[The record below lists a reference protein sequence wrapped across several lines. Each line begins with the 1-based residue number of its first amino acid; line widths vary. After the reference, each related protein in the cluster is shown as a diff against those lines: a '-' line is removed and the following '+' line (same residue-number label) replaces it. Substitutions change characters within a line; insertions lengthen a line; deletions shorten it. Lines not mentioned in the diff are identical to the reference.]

1 MPSLPGWVASRV
13 AALRTDM
20 QPDPATGKWRPI
32 QVLPLNSTLMA
43 AEREMLTEHSAH
55 LQRLLTR
62 TPLNDPASEEE
73 VLVALTKMMSFMP
86 SAARSD
92 LSSEANGEAFIIA
105 LEDLP
110 AWATVAAITRWHR
123 GDVGNDQ
130 NGKPYDCHWCPAPAD
145 IRRVAYAEMHKVRAR
160 RDEMERLL
168 SAVPPRIIDEERRR
182 KVGEGLLQLAQTLRA
197 SLVGRDGSGEAVG
210 ETPAECAD
218 CGTQPRHDPA

>member
-1 MPSLPGWVASRV
+1 MAAAPTLVERLEPFRLLDLARPGPMPSLPGWVASRI

-110 AWATVAAITRWHR
+110 AWATVAAITR
-123 GDVGNDQ
+123 
-130 NGKPYDCHWCPAPAD
+130 
-145 IRRVAYAEMHKVRAR
+145 
-160 RDEMERLL
+160 
-168 SAVPPRIIDEERRR
+168 
-182 KVGEGLLQLAQTLRA
+182 
-197 SLVGRDGSGEAVG
+197 
-210 ETPAECAD
+210 
-218 CGTQPRHDPA
+218 